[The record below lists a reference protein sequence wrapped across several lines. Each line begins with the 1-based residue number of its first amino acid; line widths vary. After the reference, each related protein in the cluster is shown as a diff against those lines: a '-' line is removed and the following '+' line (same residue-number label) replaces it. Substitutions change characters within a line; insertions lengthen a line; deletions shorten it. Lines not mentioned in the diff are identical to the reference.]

1 MKKLIEKFKELS
13 VSRRV
18 QLVAA
23 LVVTIALLIAIP
35 VVAWFSYRREAIKL
49 MKVDSPNVLYLS
61 AAHREDTMCFEIDG
75 INADELQVDNYGDN
89 IIENGVEQKI
99 THKDYVF
106 CVTGESVDEFTL
118 QLAYTTNN
126 PFTYEVFAAVEYD
139 QDEFDALPAATHGV
153 EKDYVRYDVSGN
165 QIPGVPTVTSDTTHN
180 YHTDARDGDYLYYK
194 IDTTVNEGNGT
205 SHVAGKY
212 DGTYLNMTNESGSST
227 RKDATNTYHAN
238 TYTNYNNVNHDAE
251 PIYWQATGISAFPGV
266 TNVNKQTFSRHFILR
281 ISWPAGE
288 LDNTAKETDI
298 LYITVKATK

>member
-75 INADELQVDNYGDN
+75 INADELVVDGSGNKVLDAQN
-89 IIENGVEQKI
+89 KEQKI

-106 CVTGESVDEFTL
+106 CVTGESVDEFMI

-126 PFTYEVFAAVEYD
+126 PFTYEIYAAE
-139 QDEFDALPAATHGV
+139 ELTTRPATIPGQEV
-153 EKDYVRYDVSGN
+153 DYVEYDVSGKG
-165 QIPGVPTVTSDTTHN
+165 ITGMPTVVSDENHQYNENVTPP
-180 YHTDARDGDYLYYK
+180 AKLFYK
-194 IDTTVNEGNGT
+194 IDTTVTEGNGT

-212 DGTYLNMTNESGSST
+212 DGVYLNMTTELGSST
-227 RKDATNTYHAN
+227 RQDATGDYHSKTYAE
-238 TYTNYNNVNHDAE
+238 YNKVHHDAE

-266 TNVNKQTFSRHFILR
+266 SNVNKQTFSRHFILR

-298 LYITVKATK
+298 VYITVKATK